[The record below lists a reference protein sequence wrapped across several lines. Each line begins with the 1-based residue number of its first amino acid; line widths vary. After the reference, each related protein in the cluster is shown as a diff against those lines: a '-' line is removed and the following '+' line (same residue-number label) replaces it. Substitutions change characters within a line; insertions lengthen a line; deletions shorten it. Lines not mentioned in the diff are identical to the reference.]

1 MMLLSVSTSAQVTSR
16 PRPVVATGVWQRPRA
31 APAATHTQCCRR
43 RPACSCHDARSG
55 SHQYGGAC
63 AAGAWTCGMGLSIRK
78 PLLQRLRMTKNV
90 WLTCKERRHFAQPH
104 CHIGICKGTLHSH
117 IATCGYEVEDPC
129 AAALATKGPLL

>member
-55 SHQYGGAC
+55 S
-63 AAGAWTCGMGLSIRK
+63 TIRMGLSIRK